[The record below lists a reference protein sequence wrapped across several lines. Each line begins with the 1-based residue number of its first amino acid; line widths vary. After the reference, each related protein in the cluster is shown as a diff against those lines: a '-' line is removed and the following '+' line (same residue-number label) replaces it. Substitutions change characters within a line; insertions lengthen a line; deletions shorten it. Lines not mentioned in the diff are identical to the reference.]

1 MSAHAAGAEG
11 AGYGGGVSGGAAAA
25 AHAARS
31 LREAVSTRRLTGRAA
46 SSVGS
51 MGEVPPPPAVLRD
64 LDPPFP
70 AAAARRGAAGGA
82 YGQTPAPRLRGGEL
96 ATQHVAPRR
105 KFVIVTNAGVVLVEK
120 ARPLDALR
128 ELLLDDVH
136 EHIARFFAAYG
147 QAEAATMCLALALG
161 AGAPGPRRPLT
172 LCSHPRTRRPSR
184 ASPAHGGWWAPA
196 PRRAAR
202 SSRRA
207 RPRRPRWPPPPSARA
222 SRWRTLA

>member
-1 MSAHAAGAEG
+1 MSAHAANAEG

-64 LDPPFP
+64 LDTPFP

-82 YGQTPAPRLRGGEL
+82 YEQTPAPRLRGGEL

-161 AGAPGPRRPLT
+161 AGAPETPEVLT
-172 LCSHPRTRRPSR
+172 SPR
-184 ASPAHGGWWAPA
+184 ASAE
-196 PRRAAR
+196 
-202 SSRRA
+202 
-207 RPRRPRWPPPPSARA
+207 PPPSLSGARRLVGAGAEASGAFLSARASSASAVAAAAGARA